1 MRSAIA
7 MTRRQR
13 YLFVCMGL
21 ALGPWT
27 TAANAVETAA
37 KQVMLVDFD
46 TGEVLFEKA
55 ADAAMAP
62 ASMTKMMTLYL
73 LFQRLRGGAIALDET
88 MLVTD
93 KAWKMKGSKMFVE
106 VDKRARVEDLI
117 RGIVVH
123 SGNDASVVVAEGIA
137 GSERHFAE
145 EMTATGREIG
155 MVNTNFTNATGWPDP
170 EHLTTARDLAIL
182 ATQTIREFPEFYH
195 YYKEKTFTYNDI
207 RQGNRNPLLYK
218 EELGADGLKTGYT
231 KESGYGL
238 AASAVRQD
246 RRLIPVAHG
255 MESARARNREA
266 QRLLDWGFRE
276 FNNYALFTAGETVA
290 EAPVWLG
297 RSAKVPMIIRRP
309 LTITLPRKARRGMRV
324 ATVYQAPIPAPVEI
338 GAELAKVVVT
348 APGVETI
355 EVPLIAGEAVARLG
369 FTGRIKAALSYLL
382 WGTATQ

>member
-7 MTRRQR
+7 MPRRQR
-13 YLFVCMGL
+13 HLLVCVGL
-21 ALGPWT
+21 ALGLWT
-27 TAANAVETAA
+27 TAANALETAA
-37 KQVMLVDFD
+37 SQVILVDFD

-55 ADAAMAP
+55 ADTVMAP

-73 LFQRLRGGAIALDET
+73 LFQRVRDGAISLDDT

-106 VDKRARVEDLI
+106 VDKRVRVADLV

-137 GSERHFAE
+137 GSERDFAE
-145 EMTATGREIG
+145 EMTATAREIG

-170 EHLTTARDLAIL
+170 EHQTTARDLAIL
-182 ATQTIREFPEFYH
+182 AARTIRDFPEFYH
-195 YYKEKTFTYNDI
+195 YYKEKTFTYNEI

-218 EELGADGLKTGYT
+218 EDLGADGLKTGYT
-231 KESGYGL
+231 KESGYGI

-246 RRLIPVAHG
+246 RRLILVAHG
-255 MESARARNREA
+255 MESARVRDRES

-276 FNNYALFTAGETVA
+276 FNNYDLFTAGETVA

-297 RSAKVPMIIRRP
+297 TSATVAMIIQRP
-309 LTITLPRKARRGMRV
+309 LKITLPRKARRGMRV
-324 ATVYQAPIPAPVEI
+324 AAVYQAPIPAPIEI
-338 GAELAKVVVT
+338 GAELAKVVIT

-355 EVPLIAGEAVARLG
+355 EFPLIAGEAVARLG

-382 WGTATQ
+382 WGTPTQ

>member
-7 MTRRQR
+7 MPRRQR
-13 YLFVCMGL
+13 HLLVCVGL
-21 ALGPWT
+21 ALGLWA
-27 TAANAVETAA
+27 TAANALETTA
-37 KQVMLVDFD
+37 KQVILVDFD
-46 TGEVLFEKA
+46 TGEVLYEKA
-55 ADAAMAP
+55 ADTVMAP

-73 LFQRLRGGAIALDET
+73 LFQRVRDGAISLDDT

-106 VDKRARVEDLI
+106 VDKRVRVADLV
-117 RGIVVH
+117 RGLVVH
-123 SGNDASVVVAEGIA
+123 SGNDAAVVVAEGIA
-137 GSERHFAE
+137 GSERDFAE
-145 EMTATGREIG
+145 EMTATAREIG

-170 EHLTTARDLAIL
+170 EHLTTARDLAVL
-182 ATQTIREFPEFYH
+182 VARTIRDFPEFYH
-195 YYKEKTFTYNDI
+195 YYKEKTFTYNEI

-218 EELGADGLKTGYT
+218 EDLGADGLKTGYT
-231 KESGYGL
+231 KESGYGI

-246 RRLIPVAHG
+246 RRLILVAHG
-255 MESARARNREA
+255 MESARVRNRES

-276 FNNYALFTAGETVA
+276 FSNYDLFTAGETVA

-297 RSAKVPMIIRRP
+297 KSATVAMIIQHP

-324 ATVYQAPIPAPVEI
+324 ASVYQAPIPAPIEI
-338 GAELAKVVVT
+338 GAELAKLVVT
-348 APGVETI
+348 APGVETV
-355 EVPLIAGEAVARLG
+355 EVPLIAGKAVARLG